1 MNCCANCFSDE
12 QIKKIIVDNG
22 HIGDC
27 DFCGEK
33 QVPVCS
39 VDEATDISDLIS
51 DVLSVY
57 EENERGRPLFSAII
71 EDWNIFRKDLPSSA
85 KLIEAF
91 CSTIYDDSSANYNV
105 SVEIPRA
112 QLEEYGIFSGHTWGE
127 FSNAIK
133 RKNRFHNNYFKADR
147 FSPFLG
153 YSIRKYPKGTKLYR
167 ARICNDIKG
176 FEKSEMG
183 APPAH
188 LRKAGRV
195 NPEGIGVLY
204 LTSDEQTALSEVRAG
219 TFDYVTIGT
228 FQLKK
233 EIRVVNISELNK
245 ISPVLYSSNIE
256 SLSANTKIFRD
267 IANEIAKVFGEKI
280 VEIYNISN
288 VYLLDRAE
296 ANAVPSNINHMK
308 DVVIFAF
315 IGLVIAAV
323 YVLIA
328 NMLDNTIKT
337 EQDVEATTELL
348 VLSSIPNYDV
358 EIKSK
363 RVR

>member
-1 MNCCANCFSDE
+1 MEELDLKELFFMFWN
-12 QIKKIIVDNG
+12 KKLEIILITLMFVAVG
-22 HIGDC
+22 IGYSYFFAKPEYTSTTSLVLAQSSSSGQTGD
-27 DFCGEK
+27 GAI
-33 QVPVCS
+33 S
-39 VDEATDISDLIS
+39 ATDLTMNS
-51 DVLSVY
+51 
-57 EENERGRPLFSAII
+57 
-71 EDWNIFRKDLPSSA
+71 
-85 KLIEAF
+85 KLV
-91 CSTIYDDSSANYNV
+91 STYS
-105 SVEIPRA
+105 E
-112 QLEEYGIFSGHTWGE
+112 L
-127 FSNAIK
+127 IK
-133 RKNRFHNNYFKADR
+133 RKAI
-147 FSPFLG
+147 LG
-153 YSIRKYPKGTKLYR
+153 QVCENL
-167 ARICNDIKG
+167 
-176 FEKSEMG
+176 
-183 APPAH
+183 
-188 LRKAGRV
+188 
-195 NPEGIGVLY
+195 
-204 LTSDEQTALSEVRAG
+204 
-219 TFDYVTIGT
+219 
-228 FQLKK
+228 
-233 EIRVVNISELNK
+233 NI
-245 ISPVLYSSNIE
+245 PDSNIQE
-256 SLSANTKIFRD
+256 LRGKIKVNSAKNTEIIEISVTNKDPNIAAA

>member
-1 MNCCANCFSDE
+1 MEELDLKELFFMFWN
-12 QIKKIIVDNG
+12 KKLEIILITLMFVAVG
-22 HIGDC
+22 IGYSYFFVKPEYASTTSLVLAQSSSSGQTGD
-27 DFCGEK
+27 GAI
-33 QVPVCS
+33 S
-39 VDEATDISDLIS
+39 ATDLTMNS
-51 DVLSVY
+51 
-57 EENERGRPLFSAII
+57 
-71 EDWNIFRKDLPSSA
+71 
-85 KLIEAF
+85 KLV
-91 CSTIYDDSSANYNV
+91 STYS
-105 SVEIPRA
+105 E
-112 QLEEYGIFSGHTWGE
+112 L
-127 FSNAIK
+127 IK
-133 RKNRFHNNYFKADR
+133 RKAI
-147 FSPFLG
+147 LG
-153 YSIRKYPKGTKLYR
+153 QVCENL
-167 ARICNDIKG
+167 
-176 FEKSEMG
+176 
-183 APPAH
+183 
-188 LRKAGRV
+188 
-195 NPEGIGVLY
+195 
-204 LTSDEQTALSEVRAG
+204 
-219 TFDYVTIGT
+219 
-228 FQLKK
+228 
-233 EIRVVNISELNK
+233 NI
-245 ISPVLYSSNIE
+245 PDSNIQE
-256 SLSANTKIFRD
+256 LRGKIKVNSAKNTEIIEISVTNKDPNIAAA

>member
-1 MNCCANCFSDE
+1 MEELDLKELFFMFWN
-12 QIKKIIVDNG
+12 KKLEIILITLMFVAVG
-22 HIGDC
+22 IGYPYFFVKPEYTSTTSLVLAQSSSSGQTGD
-27 DFCGEK
+27 GAI
-33 QVPVCS
+33 S
-39 VDEATDISDLIS
+39 ATDLTMNS
-51 DVLSVY
+51 
-57 EENERGRPLFSAII
+57 
-71 EDWNIFRKDLPSSA
+71 
-85 KLIEAF
+85 KLV
-91 CSTIYDDSSANYNV
+91 STYS
-105 SVEIPRA
+105 E
-112 QLEEYGIFSGHTWGE
+112 L
-127 FSNAIK
+127 IK
-133 RKNRFHNNYFKADR
+133 RKAI
-147 FSPFLG
+147 LG
-153 YSIRKYPKGTKLYR
+153 QVCENL
-167 ARICNDIKG
+167 
-176 FEKSEMG
+176 
-183 APPAH
+183 
-188 LRKAGRV
+188 
-195 NPEGIGVLY
+195 
-204 LTSDEQTALSEVRAG
+204 
-219 TFDYVTIGT
+219 
-228 FQLKK
+228 
-233 EIRVVNISELNK
+233 NI
-245 ISPVLYSSNIE
+245 PDSNIQE
-256 SLSANTKIFRD
+256 LRGKIKVNSAKNTEIIEISVTNKDPNIAAA

>member
-1 MNCCANCFSDE
+1 MEELDLKELFFMFWN
-12 QIKKIIVDNG
+12 KKLEIILITLMFVAVG
-22 HIGDC
+22 IGYSY
-27 DFCGEK
+27 FFVKPEYTSTTSLVLA
-33 QVPVCS
+33 QSSSS
-39 VDEATDISDLIS
+39 VQTGDGAISATDLTMNS
-51 DVLSVY
+51 
-57 EENERGRPLFSAII
+57 
-71 EDWNIFRKDLPSSA
+71 
-85 KLIEAF
+85 KLV
-91 CSTIYDDSSANYNV
+91 STYS
-105 SVEIPRA
+105 E
-112 QLEEYGIFSGHTWGE
+112 L
-127 FSNAIK
+127 IK
-133 RKNRFHNNYFKADR
+133 RKAI
-147 FSPFLG
+147 LG
-153 YSIRKYPKGTKLYR
+153 QVCENL
-167 ARICNDIKG
+167 
-176 FEKSEMG
+176 
-183 APPAH
+183 
-188 LRKAGRV
+188 
-195 NPEGIGVLY
+195 
-204 LTSDEQTALSEVRAG
+204 
-219 TFDYVTIGT
+219 
-228 FQLKK
+228 
-233 EIRVVNISELNK
+233 NI
-245 ISPVLYSSNIE
+245 PDSNIQE
-256 SLSANTKIFRD
+256 LRGKIKVNSAKNTEIIEISVTNKDPNIAAA

>member
-1 MNCCANCFSDE
+1 MEELDLKELFFMFWNTKLE
-12 QIKKIIVDNG
+12 IILITIMFVAVG
-22 HIGDC
+22 IGYSYFFVKPEYTSTTSLVLAQSSSSGQTGD
-27 DFCGEK
+27 GAI
-33 QVPVCS
+33 S
-39 VDEATDISDLIS
+39 ATDLTMNS
-51 DVLSVY
+51 
-57 EENERGRPLFSAII
+57 
-71 EDWNIFRKDLPSSA
+71 
-85 KLIEAF
+85 KLV
-91 CSTIYDDSSANYNV
+91 STYS
-105 SVEIPRA
+105 E
-112 QLEEYGIFSGHTWGE
+112 L
-127 FSNAIK
+127 IK
-133 RKNRFHNNYFKADR
+133 RKAI
-147 FSPFLG
+147 LG
-153 YSIRKYPKGTKLYR
+153 QVCENL
-167 ARICNDIKG
+167 
-176 FEKSEMG
+176 
-183 APPAH
+183 
-188 LRKAGRV
+188 
-195 NPEGIGVLY
+195 
-204 LTSDEQTALSEVRAG
+204 
-219 TFDYVTIGT
+219 
-228 FQLKK
+228 
-233 EIRVVNISELNK
+233 NI
-245 ISPVLYSSNIE
+245 PDSNIQE
-256 SLSANTKIFRD
+256 LRGKIKVNSAKNTEIIEISVTNKDPNIAAA

>member
-1 MNCCANCFSDE
+1 MEELDLKELFFMFWN
-12 QIKKIIVDNG
+12 KKLEIILITLMFVAVG
-22 HIGDC
+22 IGYSYFFVKPEYTSTTSLVLAQSSSSGQTGD
-27 DFCGEK
+27 GAI
-33 QVPVCS
+33 S
-39 VDEATDISDLIS
+39 ATDLTMNS
-51 DVLSVY
+51 
-57 EENERGRPLFSAII
+57 
-71 EDWNIFRKDLPSSA
+71 
-85 KLIEAF
+85 KLV
-91 CSTIYDDSSANYNV
+91 STYS
-105 SVEIPRA
+105 E
-112 QLEEYGIFSGHTWGE
+112 L
-127 FSNAIK
+127 IK
-133 RKNRFHNNYFKADR
+133 RKAI
-147 FSPFLG
+147 LG
-153 YSIRKYPKGTKLYR
+153 QVCENL
-167 ARICNDIKG
+167 
-176 FEKSEMG
+176 
-183 APPAH
+183 
-188 LRKAGRV
+188 
-195 NPEGIGVLY
+195 
-204 LTSDEQTALSEVRAG
+204 
-219 TFDYVTIGT
+219 
-228 FQLKK
+228 
-233 EIRVVNISELNK
+233 NISD
-245 ISPVLYSSNIE
+245 SNIQE
-256 SLSANTKIFRD
+256 LRGKIKVPNKAAA

>member
-1 MNCCANCFSDE
+1 MEELDLKELFFMFWN
-12 QIKKIIVDNG
+12 KKLEIILITLMFVAVG
-22 HIGDC
+22 IGYSYFFVKPEYTSTTSLVLAQSSSSGQTGD
-27 DFCGEK
+27 GAI
-33 QVPVCS
+33 S
-39 VDEATDISDLIS
+39 ATDLTMNS
-51 DVLSVY
+51 
-57 EENERGRPLFSAII
+57 
-71 EDWNIFRKDLPSSA
+71 
-85 KLIEAF
+85 KLV
-91 CSTIYDDSSANYNV
+91 STYS
-105 SVEIPRA
+105 E
-112 QLEEYGIFSGHTWGE
+112 L
-127 FSNAIK
+127 IK
-133 RKNRFHNNYFKADR
+133 RKAI
-147 FSPFLG
+147 LG
-153 YSIRKYPKGTKLYR
+153 QVCENL
-167 ARICNDIKG
+167 
-176 FEKSEMG
+176 
-183 APPAH
+183 
-188 LRKAGRV
+188 
-195 NPEGIGVLY
+195 
-204 LTSDEQTALSEVRAG
+204 
-219 TFDYVTIGT
+219 
-228 FQLKK
+228 
-233 EIRVVNISELNK
+233 NI
-245 ISPVLYSSNIE
+245 PDSNIQE
-256 SLSANTKIFRD
+256 LRGKIKVNYAKNTEIIEISVTNKDPNIAAA